1 MLTSD
6 EKLKK
11 MIIEE
16 AISLLE
22 EAEKPGW
29 LQHRLN
35 ALRARDWRRA
45 GAGSMR
51 DVQRG
56 REGFQA
62 APGGSLS
69 GYDPRPGLGGAV
81 ADVFNPRM
89 RAPAPE
95 ETAPEEEMAPETAAD
110 MAPEEVWY
118 TREGDIESLAPEDP
132 TAERPPPLPIEA
144 LAQRKDVIV
153 LPKSTVKL
161 KKILNDLM
169 EDAVN
174 YAGGQN
180 PELGDEIMAGSAALK
195 GEKLNKISSTTGAIY
210 RGPSAEGDLSAFW
223 RFRDSMVMGL
233 LRGLRNLNVGQY
245 LKENIN
251 DFVYIEESRLKQ
263 MLYDILKEG
272 L

>member
-16 AISLLE
+16 AVNILK
-22 EAEKPGW
+22 EAEEPGW
-29 LQHRLN
+29 LRHRLN

-56 REGFQA
+56 REGYET

-69 GYDPRPGLGGAV
+69 GYNPRAGFGGAM
-81 ADVFNPRM
+81 ADVFSPRM
-89 RAPAPE
+89 RAAP
-95 ETAPEEEMAPETAAD
+95 
-110 MAPEEVWY
+110 PEEVMPEEGEVAPEGEVTPEEGGSKEIWY

-144 LAQRKDVIV
+144 LAQRKDIIV
-153 LPKSTVKL
+153 LPKSTMKL
-161 KKILNDLM
+161 KEILKDLINNAIHYADSQDP
-169 EDAVN
+169 EIKDALDWAQGQDDLRKRPGVN
-174 YAGGQN
+174 
-180 PELGDEIMAGSAALK
+180 AL
-195 GEKLNKISSTTGAIY
+195 
-210 RGPSAEGDLSAFW
+210 W
-223 RFRDSMVMGL
+223 RFKESIIMSVLRD
-233 LRGLRNLNVGQY
+233 LRNLNVGQS

-251 DFVYIEESRLKQ
+251 DFVYIKESRLKQ